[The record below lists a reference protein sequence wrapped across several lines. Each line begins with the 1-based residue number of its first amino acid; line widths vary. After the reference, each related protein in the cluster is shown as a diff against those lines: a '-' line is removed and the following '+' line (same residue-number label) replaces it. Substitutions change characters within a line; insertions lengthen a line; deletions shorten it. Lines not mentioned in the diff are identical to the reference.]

1 MYVFW
6 WVFMVCER
14 SRVDIL
20 MVEVIFI
27 SYQQVEI
34 IAIESSMKEDNYDR
48 MIRVNFRMIYVWNK
62 RINDQVK
69 RV

>member
-1 MYVFW
+1 
-6 WVFMVCER
+6 MVCER